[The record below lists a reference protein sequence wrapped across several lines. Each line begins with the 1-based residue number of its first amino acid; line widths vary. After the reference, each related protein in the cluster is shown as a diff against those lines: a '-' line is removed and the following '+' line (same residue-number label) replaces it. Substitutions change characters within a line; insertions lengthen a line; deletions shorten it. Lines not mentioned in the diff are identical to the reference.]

1 MAHQARGYLLLNNDA
16 YNNKTVHLGEQGVT
30 GLAADSREAKLQ
42 IQNALSTVSL
52 VRNTFL
58 VPALGKHAYW
68 RWISKAYKDRNAFRS
83 ASSEENSGIIARADS
98 GSD

>member
-1 MAHQARGYLLLNNDA
+1 MLNNDA
-16 YNNKTVHLGEQGVT
+16 YNNKPVHLGEQGVT
-30 GLAADSREAKLQ
+30 GVTGVTGLTADSREAKLQ

-52 VRNTFL
+52 VRNTYL

-83 ASSEENSGIIARADS
+83 ASNEENSGIIARADS